1 MEQRKLGPVQ
11 TMVGSAFGT
20 LAAGAFS
27 LWASRQH
34 MYPPLIAALGIITT
48 GTIVIIT
55 NTAVD
60 VLARVNLKT
69 VFAWMALAF
78 VI

>member
-1 MEQRKLGPVQ
+1 
-11 TMVGSAFGT
+11 
-20 LAAGAFS
+20 
-27 LWASRQH
+27 